1 MKRYAVWFFLLMK
14 RTIKKPVFLLFMVF
28 SLVCILAMN
37 RLEQGEKSETV
48 IGIVLSEQEEPTQEE
63 PVQEE
68 TTQEELA
75 QEEPAQEEPAQ
86 EENIKWQE
94 TFWELLQKQDGILEF
109 KSYEDADALILAI
122 KKEEMDCGFV
132 LPEDFAAK
140 VQENDWQESITVYES
155 SESRMTEFAKERIA
169 CVAFTLYAEESYVNY
184 IEQSE
189 LFPESEGI
197 LNFAK
202 EAYQSHRVDG
212 STFSFAYQKE
222 ENYGKEGH
230 QPDVSVGFPLRGIL
244 AICIF
249 LSGMSGLLTDW
260 EDRKEKRFSRIA
272 PNWMTTAVN
281 IWIPTIYTSLM
292 ALLALALTGEIGKLG
307 KELIS
312 LLVYQFLIVLYCSII
327 RLIMRTQETIAVS
340 IPLLTLAALICC
352 PVWIRLALYV
362 PVFTVLEKLFP
373 VTYYLMMA
381 A

>member
-14 RTIKKPVFLLFMVF
+14 RTIKKPAFLLFLVF

-48 IGIVLSEQEEPTQEE
+48 IGIVLSGQEETTPEE
-63 PVQEE
+63 TTQEE
-68 TTQEELA
+68 TTQEETTQA
-75 QEEPAQEEPAQ
+75 
-86 EENIKWQE
+86 ENIKWQE
-94 TFWELLQKQDGILEF
+94 TFWKLLQRQDGILEF

-122 KKEEMDCGFV
+122 KKEEIDCGFV
-132 LPEDFAAK
+132 LPEDFATK

-169 CVAFTLYAEESYVNY
+169 CAAFTLYAEESYVNY
-184 IEQSE
+184 IEQSDS
-189 LFPESEGI
+189 FPESEEI
-197 LNFAK
+197 LTFAK
-202 EAYQSHRVDG
+202 EAYQSHLVDG

-222 ENYGKEGH
+222 ENHGEEVH
-230 QPDVSVGFPLRGIL
+230 QPDVSAGFPLRGIL

-249 LSGMSGLLTDW
+249 LSGMCGLLTDW
-260 EDRKEKRFSRIA
+260 DDRREKRFVRIT

-292 ALLALALTGEIGKLG
+292 ALLALTLTGKIGKPG

-312 LLVYQFLIVLYCSII
+312 LLVYQFLIVWYCSII
-327 RLIMRTQETIAVS
+327 RLILRKQETIAVS
-340 IPLLTLAALICC
+340 IPILTLAALICC

-362 PVFTVLEKLFP
+362 PLFAVLEKLFP

>member
-14 RTIKKPVFLLFMVF
+14 RTIKKPALLLFLVF
-28 SLVCILAMN
+28 SLIGILSMN
-37 RLEQGEKSETV
+37 RLEQGEKSETI
-48 IGIVLSEQEEPTQEE
+48 IGIALSGQGETTSEETTP
-63 PVQEE
+63 EE
-68 TTQEELA
+68 TTQA
-75 QEEPAQEEPAQ
+75 
-86 EENIKWQE
+86 ENIKWQE
-94 TFWELLQKQDGILEF
+94 TFWKLLQRQDGILEF
-109 KSYEDADALILAI
+109 KSYEDADALMLAI
-122 KKEEMDCGFV
+122 KKEEIDCGFV
-132 LPEDFAAK
+132 LPKDFATK

-169 CVAFTLYAEESYVNY
+169 CAAFTLYAEESYVNY
-184 IEQSE
+184 IEQSG
-189 LFPESEGI
+189 LFLESEEI
-197 LNFAK
+197 LTFAQ
-202 EAYQSHRVDG
+202 EAYQSHLIDG
-212 STFSFAYQKE
+212 STFSFAYQEKGDSEKE
-222 ENYGKEGH
+222 DH
-230 QPDVSVGFPLRGIL
+230 QPDVSAGFPLRGIL

-260 EDRKEKRFSRIA
+260 DDRKEKRFIRIA

-292 ALLALALTGEIGKLG
+292 TLLALALTGEIEKTG

-312 LLVYQFLIVLYCSII
+312 LWVYQFLIVLYCSII
-327 RLIMRTQETIAVS
+327 RLIIRTQETIAVS

-362 PVFTVLEKLFP
+362 PVFAVLEKLFP